1 MDFGRLSEDFVISSW
16 QNAFIFDLD
25 GVVVDSM
32 PLHAEAWRVYLERL
46 GIVIQDLDD
55 RMHGGRNDEL
65 VRAFIAADL
74 PPQAVFE
81 HGAAKERLWRE
92 MMLPR
97 LEEHIVPGVRA
108 FLGRLAGA
116 PCAVA
121 SNAEPAN
128 IEFVLE
134 GADLRRHFQVV
145 VDGHQVSRPK
155 PWPDIYLKAA
165 ELLGA
170 APEDCIVFEDS
181 PTGIEAARGA
191 GCRVIGVGTHTMDL
205 PGTELV
211 IRDFCDAALEKAN
224 LGRNGNRET

>member
-1 MDFGRLSEDFVISSW
+1 VISSW

-155 PWPDIYLKAA
+155 PWPDMYLRAA
-165 ELLGA
+165 ELLGTT
-170 APEDCIVFEDS
+170 PRNCVIFEDS
-181 PTGIEAARGA
+181 ATGIAAARAAGA
-191 GCRVIGVGTHTMDL
+191 RVAGIGTHTMDL
-205 PGTELV
+205 ADVDLLV
-211 IRDFCDAALEKAN
+211 RDFRDPGLSQWLEQQQP
-224 LGRNGNRET
+224 RQ